1 VKDTFQDFPEA
12 SARDDGP
19 SEAEGTS
26 SEGSEGRAKPG
37 ADDHAPR
44 GRGGPG
50 GARDVRLIALGRGIS
65 FAGDLVAAN
74 ALVLHAYDRGWGTP
88 GVSAIMIA
96 AGAPLVI
103 GAPAAGRIVDRLDSR
118 LLTLTAALWEG
129 CCAALI
135 ALVLALSPGGPLAVA
150 GILALI
156 FAMGC
161 GQAVSGPAWNALIP
175 SAVPGDQVGR
185 AVATVQ
191 SATSLAMIVGPALA
205 GVLVGTWSVAAALWV
220 DSASFGALL
229 FIAACLRTR
238 RRPDPADGSGVQG
251 PWAGVI
257 VLRRD
262 PVLGPLVAGLM
273 ILVLSLHTVL
283 VVEVFLVRGTL
294 HGTAVD
300 YGLISAALAVF
311 LLVGSLLSGR
321 IDSEA
326 GRIRG
331 IIGSMALVPCCVLA
345 AGFAWSLPAFAVVM
359 ALVGAANGVL
369 NVSLNSLVL
378 LRVPE
383 ALRGRTLAVLVGG
396 MQVCN
401 LAGTAVGGP
410 LGSLAAPR
418 TIFVATGLLGVLTA
432 AVVIFACR
440 SLPTLGGTAP
450 AGTAAPRDPG

>member
-1 VKDTFQDFPEA
+1 MKEVFQNSPG
-12 SARDDGP
+12 SARDI
-19 SEAEGTS
+19 
-26 SEGSEGRAKPG
+26 
-37 ADDHAPR
+37 
-44 GRGGPG
+44 
-50 GARDVRLIALGRGIS
+50 RLIALGRGIS

-96 AGAPLVI
+96 AGAPLII
-103 GAPAAGRIVDRLDSR
+103 GAPVAGRIVDRLDSR

-129 CCAALI
+129 CCAALL
-135 ALVLALSPGGPLAVA
+135 ALVLALAPGGPLAVA

-156 FAMGC
+156 FVMGC
-161 GQAVSGPAWNALIP
+161 GQAVSGPAWSALIP
-175 SAVPGDQVGR
+175 SAVPEDQVGR
-185 AVATVQ
+185 AVSTVQ
-191 SATSLAMIVGPALA
+191 SVTSLAMVAGPALA

-220 DSASFGALL
+220 DAASFGALL
-229 FIAACLRTR
+229 IIAACLRTR
-238 RRPDPADGSGVQG
+238 RRPGPTDDVGIQG
-251 PWAGVI
+251 PWAGAI

-262 PVLGPLVAGLM
+262 PVLGPLVAGLL
-273 ILVLSLHTVL
+273 ILALSLHSVL
-283 VVEVFLVRGTL
+283 VVEVFLVRGAL

-311 LLVGSLLSGR
+311 LLVGSLLSRR

-331 IIGSMALVPCCVLA
+331 ILGSMALVPCCILA
-345 AGFAWSLPAFAVVM
+345 AGFAWSLPALAVVM

-369 NVSLNSLVL
+369 NVALNSLML

-396 MQVCN
+396 LQVCN

-410 LGSLAAPR
+410 LGSLVATR
-418 TIFVATGLLGVLTA
+418 TIFVAAGLLGVLVA
-432 AVVIFACR
+432 AVVIFVCR
-440 SLPTLGGTAP
+440 SLLTDRGTTDR
-450 AGTAAPRDPG
+450 GTTDRGTMQVGTTAPRDPG